1 MGVVLLDQV
10 KAMLQSVLGITNRNV
25 AKAQEDAAKALEDA
39 TTAKTAVA
47 GKMDANNP
55 VATGSFSMGRSIRNE
70 IGEGSHAA
78 GFQTTASGGYSHAE
92 GGNTTASGG
101 YSHAEGGNTTA
112 SGYESHAEGVLT
124 VAQGR
129 ASHAEGNSTKA
140 YGDDSHA
147 EGWKSVARASYSHAE
162 GQSTTADGPNSHAE
176 GLYSVS
182 FSTSSHAEG
191 LYTNAHGENQ
201 HVQGRYNVIDY
212 HDRYAHIV
220 GNGFYDVDKGREAR
234 SNAHTLDWDGNAWFA
249 GDVYVGGS
257 SQDEGEKLVRK
268 SELDEAVSG
277 AGGGDGTVYVDAEYD
292 YSEVQTSATNA
303 EIYAAVKAGKNVV
316 CRLRCIGY
324 DDAFVLLPLAYCE
337 SDLCSFSVQY
347 MTPAGLGG
355 TMLDEAYLYCQYGT
369 WNIEKRT
376 KA

>member
-1 MGVVLLDQV
+1 
-10 KAMLQSVLGITNRNV
+10 
-25 AKAQEDAAKALEDA
+25 
-39 TTAKTAVA
+39 
-47 GKMDANNP
+47 
-55 VATGSFSMGRSIRNE
+55 MGRSIRNE

-78 GFQTTASGGYSHAE
+78 GFQ
-92 GGNTTASGG
+92 TTASGG

-129 ASHAEGNSTKA
+129 ASHAEGSSTKA

-220 GNGFYDVDKGREAR
+220 GNGFYDVDKDREAR

-257 SQDEGEKLVRK
+257 SQDEGEKLVKK

-277 AGGGDGTVYVDAEYD
+277 AGGGSGVGGDNGGLLYV
-292 YSEVQTSATNA
+292 SATAQLTGNNVSLSHTYDA
-303 EIYAAVKAGKNVV
+303 IMEAYNQGRDVV
-316 CRLRCIGY
+316 CRINYDGIVAHLRIGGVLEGGIFFDKVY
-324 DDAFVLLPLAYCE
+324 DSSGVKRYLKILVKQSSATITKYT
-337 SDLCSFSVQY
+337 VQ
-347 MTPAGLGG
+347 MTGG
-355 TMLDEAYLYCQYGT
+355 MSEPG
-369 WNIEKRT
+369 
-376 KA
+376 